1 MKRIIAFAAVASFAA
16 GVFAADNVDADFE
29 VPDDETVEETD
40 TAVAAKPSKDIGV
53 WPAFFAICEIP
64 SAQLVPDVVGMR
76 ITIPYSTKHESVTG
90 FDIGLWGRARHFE
103 GCMLNLLRNDV
114 KDELAGLQVGLYN
127 SAVQADKVG
136 LQVGLWNET
145 ARMSGIQFGV
155 INVSQEMQGIQA
167 GLINRCE
174 DFHGIQVGAI
184 NIIRSSEF
192 RCMPILNIGF

>member
-103 GCMLNLLRNDV
+103 GFMLNLLRNDV

-127 SAVQADKVG
+127 SA
-136 LQVGLWNET
+136 
-145 ARMSGIQFGV
+145 GV